1 MKRISIIGLCFV
13 GALAFS
19 AMVASSASAT
29 PQFYHCKNE
38 TNTASL
44 LAEGPFVN
52 KAECEALTNKG
63 SGTWWFSEYKGGEE
77 TEIKGLALAGNLNGN
92 SLGVNVSIKCADG
105 TFNGFINSGNGSML
119 VSRILVKYFGCK
131 IGNGTIPC
139 TSFKEATGELQTKFI
154 MGTLGSTVNGGGGA
168 AQVGIVFESEVP
180 DEGGGLS
187 FIKFTCSGLPEVVV
201 TGKVIG
207 LLPEKDSAGV
217 VQIGN
222 AIKKVKRS
230 AWELRFEC
238 EPAGSTNQ
246 KHQSLLLLPAN
257 FVSGLTLT
265 SFAKASC
272 LEDNVHITSPE
283 VGEIMA

>member
-1 MKRISIIGLCFV
+1 MKRIGIIGLCFV
-13 GALAFS
+13 GVLAFS

-44 LAEGPFVN
+44 LATGPFEN
-52 KAECEALTNKG
+52 KAKCETLTGPNT
-63 SGTWWFSEYKGGEE
+63 GTWWFSEYKGTEE
-77 TEIKGLALAGNLNGN
+77 TEIKGLALLGQLIGNAVG
-92 SLGVNVSIKCADG
+92 LGVKITCEDG
-105 TFNGFINSGNGSML
+105 TFKGRINAGNGSML
-119 VSRILVKYFGCK
+119 VSKIVVNYFSCK
-131 IGNGTIPC
+131 IANSNTAC
-139 TSFKEATGELQTKFI
+139 TTTGKAAGEIETKEI

-168 AQVGIVFESEVP
+168 TQVGIVFESEVA
-180 DEGGGLS
+180 DSGGGLS
-187 FIKFTCSGLPEVVV
+187 FAKFTCSGLPEVVV
-201 TGKVIG
+201 TGKVVG

-217 VQIGN
+217 IQIGT
-222 AIKKVKRS
+222 AAKPVKRS

-246 KHQSLLLLPAN
+246 RHQSLLLLPAN

-265 SFAKASC
+265 AFAKPSC
-272 LEDNVHITSPE
+272 LEDVVHITSPE